1 MADTMT
7 TPRRGSRQIPVWYY
21 GAGAGGLFVLYYL
34 YSRSKKN
41 AAAKAAAATPM
52 AAAPTAS
59 TTPVVPAGS
68 YGQDNS
74 GAIQNIEQQLATL
87 GASQATTQGSAA
99 LSGIPTTPTP
109 TTYAPITGETLIQPL
124 YAPGNTAS
132 YGTPSNLTQLTK
144 GNDGHTYQ
152 AVPYGGQTGQQLTAQ
167 GIKLFYQPL
176 PGVFSPTTG
185 NTALAYTQV
194 S

>member
-7 TPRRGSRQIPVWYY
+7 APRRGSRQIPMWYY

-41 AAAKAAAATPM
+41 AAATAAAATPM
-52 AAAPTAS
+52 AAATTAS

-68 YGQDNS
+68 YGQDNT

-87 GASQATTQGSAA
+87 NASQAATQGSAA
-99 LSGIPTTPTP
+99 SSGIPTTPTP
-109 TTYAPITGETLIQPL
+109 TLIQPL

-132 YGTPSNLTQLTK
+132 YGTPSDLTQLVK

-152 AVPYGGQTGQQLTAQ
+152 AVPYGGQSGQQLTAQ
-167 GIKLFYQPL
+167 GIKLFYQPI

-185 NTALAYTQV
+185 NTSLAYTQV